1 MSEARDRILD
11 AFAEL
16 LSVEGERHATVEAV
30 ARRAGVSKGGLL
42 YHFPSKDRLVDGLCE
57 RLAALAAE
65 DVQQMRAAP
74 EGPARYYI
82 RTSFYAGTPMDRAL
96 VGVARL
102 QQAGFAA
109 AQVTAESVSNDWLQ
123 ALFEGLEDLNAARV
137 VKLVG
142 DGLYYN
148 ALFGAL
154 GGQQH
159 NPPDDALLA
168 VIDRITRGDG

>member
-1 MSEARDRILD
+1 MMIRARDRILD

-16 LSVEGERHATVEAV
+16 LSLEGERHATLEAV
-30 ARRAGVSKGGLL
+30 ARAAGVSKGGLL

-57 RLAALAAE
+57 RLTELAAE
-65 DVQQMRAAP
+65 DVQRMRSAP

-82 RTSFYAGTPMDRAL
+82 RTSYWAGTPMDRAL

-109 AQVTAESVSNDWLQ
+109 AQEAAKSVSENWLQ
-123 ALFEGLEDLNAARV
+123 ALVDGIGDQSAARA

-154 GGQQH
+154 EGRH
-159 NPPDDALLA
+159 HSAPDDALLA
-168 VIDRITRGDG
+168 VVDRITGTD

>member
-1 MSEARDRILD
+1 MMIRARDRILD

-16 LSVEGERHATVEAV
+16 LSLEGSVTPRSRRWPAPPECRKAV
-30 ARRAGVSKGGLL
+30 CSIIFRRRTGS
-42 YHFPSKDRLVDGLCE
+42 SDGLCE
-57 RLAALAAE
+57 RLTELAAE
-65 DVQQMRAAP
+65 DVQRMRAAP

-82 RTSFYAGTPMDRAL
+82 RTSYWAGTPMDRAL

-109 AQVTAESVSNDWLQ
+109 AQEAAESVSENWLQ
-123 ALFEGLEDLNAARV
+123 ALVDGIGDQSAARA

-154 GGQQH
+154 EGRH
-159 NPPDDALLA
+159 HSAPDDALLA
-168 VIDRITRGDG
+168 VVDRITGTD